1 MAGNVAASMTASI
14 IIDKKE
20 IVSSALAAYAD
31 AQKELDG
38 NKLELLID
46 VSDDKA
52 IEKVRALQKE
62 LGSKEYIIKFN
73 NQGLEETLKSIDEL
87 GNRLK
92 DLISGKLTGNGKGIG
107 NSLVDE
113 QQLKTI
119 IDLFEKMESHLDS
132 MRKVFS
138 DVGDGE
144 EFSPLLQTIKNV
156 ESAVKS
162 LDTTFKDIGFNMNI
176 DVGSNS
182 ELENQLQS
190 KISNALSAYERLF
203 EHIKM
208 SNAGDDMLMNNFFG
222 FDINQFDTTMA
233 KVQAYRTFI
242 ENQKKDYQARH
253 DYPGATDAYVDT
265 DKKYWNQVSSAMGE
279 ITKVQNKIK
288 ASGDTSALDSLFGKT
303 DLTEVI
309 SGLNQI
315 VLKLDEII
323 ASANE
328 LKNTLGSGLKIEG
341 ATSEIA
347 DLTNRFKELEDELS
361 KLKVGNNS
369 SADSSSSS
377 QSKKGGKKSAD
388 AQLNDDWEA
397 AIKLNNALNIT
408 SQRYEDLGK
417 SSQSL
422 AQTDGYKKL
431 QDDLQKFNNEL
442 TSGSISL
449 DRYNSK
455 VDSAFN
461 KLDQRMEKNRETV
474 KKFTNSSV
482 NKLSDAIAKYS
493 YGDTTDATALMNK
506 LSGGVTNFKDLTNV
520 SGELEKF
527 KSQVKEVIDTL
538 KQSHTANLKGLN
550 DDIAKEAEAGTKAYD
565 ELNDAIS
572 RYCALKIKEVKGKA
586 LPGDLDELN
595 ALDTKI
601 QSIMKTKGNGLLN
614 NEQIDSSQ
622 KRLDELNQSLEYLVK
637 NLAAVKEKSTASS
650 LAKDLATYETEV
662 SKAQE
667 KLASR
672 STKPA
677 EGQRSNQYEAN
688 LTNMRQYV
696 DEMIT
701 LQNKMAESVKQG
713 VSPAKEDIEA
723 FNKLKTQVEGC
734 EQAFK
739 NMSAAEKGAS
749 EMSRDKLFNK
759 IGDYLQK
766 NSGMAKEFKVQLQ
779 ALQKELSMR
788 GADANVADLTD
799 KFLKLQIQ
807 IREAGQEGRSFLDV
821 LKDKA
826 WYGAIGQIATYFSFN
841 DIIRYGGEAA
851 KTVVNL
857 NTKITELA
865 KVSEDTTAKIYKDF
879 KSYADIAK
887 DLGGTISDAIS
898 ATADWSRNGYN
909 IPDSKELTRVAL
921 LYKNV
926 GDGINIDQ
934 ANESLISTLRG
945 FRLEAED
952 ALHIIDVFN
961 EVKVCASHY
970 SNIMALCIRYIYIMI
985 VAISV
990 KIQRWTRPRKDCNN
1004 FYFIYGDV

>member
-62 LGSKEYIIKFN
+62 LGSREYIIKFN
-73 NQGLEETLKSIDEL
+73 NQGIEETLKSIDEL
-87 GNRLK
+87 GNKLK

-107 NSLVDE
+107 NSIVDE

-119 IDLFEKMESHLDS
+119 IDLFKKMESHLDS

-162 LDTTFKDIGFNMNI
+162 LDTTFKGIGFNMNI

-208 SNAGDDMLMNNFFG
+208 SNAGDSYMMNNFFD
-222 FDINQFDTTMA
+222 FDINQFDTMMA

-242 ENQKKDYQARH
+242 ENQRKDYESRNG
-253 DYPGATDAYVDT
+253 YSGAYDKT

-288 ASGDTSALDSLFGKT
+288 ASGDTNALDGLFGKT
-303 DLTEVI
+303 DITEVI

-328 LKNTLGSGLKIEG
+328 LKNTFGSGLKIEG
-341 ATSEIA
+341 ATSDIV
-347 DLTNRFKELEDELS
+347 DLTNRVKELEDELN

-369 SADSSSSS
+369 SANSSSSS
-377 QSKKGGKKSAD
+377 QPKKGGKKSAD
-388 AQLNDDWEA
+388 SQLNDDWEA
-397 AIKLNNALNIT
+397 ATKLNNALNVT

-461 KLDQRMEKNRETV
+461 KLDQRMEKNQETV
-474 KKFTNSSV
+474 KKFTDSSV

-527 KSQVKEVIDTL
+527 KSKVKEVIDTL

-550 DDIAKEAEAGTKAYD
+550 DDIAKEAKAGTKAYD

-572 RYCALKIKEVKGKA
+572 RYCTLKIKEAKGKA

-601 QSIMKTKGNGLLN
+601 QSIMATKGNGLLN

-637 NLAAVKEKSTASS
+637 NLAAVKENSTSAS
-650 LAKDLATYETEV
+650 LAKELAAYETEV

-672 STKPA
+672 SAKPA
-677 EGQRSNQYEAN
+677 EDQRSNQYEVN

-701 LQNKMAESVKQG
+701 LQKRMATSMEQG
-713 VSPAKEDIEA
+713 ISPSSEDTKR
-723 FNKLKTQVEGC
+723 FSDLKTKIQEC

-739 NMSAAEKGAS
+739 SMSAAEKGAS

-788 GADANVADLTD
+788 GADANVSDLTD
-799 KFLKLQIQ
+799 KFLKLQIA

-826 WYGAIGQIATYFSFN
+826 WYGAIGQVATYFSLN
-841 DIIRYGGEAA
+841 DIIRYAGNAARAVIELDDALIDLKKTTTMTGSELNQFYFDANDVAKQMGVTTKEIIEQASAWSRLGYSSKEAS
-851 KTVVNL
+851 
-857 NTKITELA
+857 TEMAQLSSQFA
-865 KVSEDTTAKIYKDF
+865 SISPGMATDDAQNGLVSIMK
-879 KSYADIAK
+879 ADIHALMYRNVHRRIYLIAGNVLEPCTTIIRK
-887 DLGGTISDAIS
+887 LDYDGLKTQGLAVHATKYPNVSRRSCGT
-898 ATADWSRNGYN
+898 
-909 IPDSKELTRVAL
+909 
-921 LYKNV
+921 
-926 GDGINIDQ
+926 
-934 ANESLISTLRG
+934 
-945 FRLEAED
+945 
-952 ALHIIDVFN
+952 
-961 EVKVCASHY
+961 
-970 SNIMALCIRYIYIMI
+970 
-985 VAISV
+985 
-990 KIQRWTRPRKDCNN
+990 
-1004 FYFIYGDV
+1004 